1 MANAP
6 LTIQT
11 DLSKGTKYQGLSTST
26 VQNKATQKLKVG
38 FCSTPS
44 LQKQMQSTKFTMRE
58 ISNKG
63 DEGGNVL
70 PQKQIHQMCACLDL
84 DAKKLSLL
92 FCC

>member
-1 MANAP
+1 ME
-6 LTIQT
+6 
-11 DLSKGTKYQGLSTST
+11 LSKACTKAYLQVLFKTK
-26 VQNKATQKLKVG
+26 QRQKLKVG

-44 LQKQMQSTKFTMRE
+44 LQKQMQSTKFTMWE
-58 ISNKG
+58 ISNKV

-70 PQKQIHQMCACLDL
+70 SQKQIHQMCACLDL